1 MLWFVF
7 YSCYI
12 LLFLQELSDK
22 IYAMNSSAFDY
33 GSFSVVQKTVCS
45 EKIPFEFPGEFK
57 PVIFT
62 EKQKRQFRK
71 FALKA
76 EKLNEKKER
85 IAEKQALRAQVLAE
99 KQRRKQEIAS
109 SRVKH
114 PIGIKLISIISAIVI
129 VSLSGLAC
137 LVAGFVSKDTIQ
149 TARQNNFVINSRMA
163 SELQNRID
171 NVVSTVSTFVELVK
185 NAEDEGNKTAAKEF
199 SSGFFKKNPEIVAI
213 VLPESDLTFLN
224 FQFLGENELDG
235 SIVGSYILSEEESV
249 SGSSHGNFVIQNA
262 SPFFNVPVLALFYPV
277 FDQEDENSVA
287 VLFSAEK
294 IVDTFSSESINK
306 SLFVNENGVVLVSSD
321 VQETMNAA
329 DFSRSQVV
337 QEMLKSKDF
346 NTQLGNRQHDFSD
359 SETFKSPNKKN
370 VKYIGAFNKIGKGNA
385 GVVTVVPTYKILEET
400 RKITILIAFL
410 AVAILAVVIIIIWF
424 FSKTMSVPLKQL
436 TAVVNQINKGDFNTE
451 LFGDLKTR
459 GHDEIGVLI
468 NSTKNEREI
477 LNTFTKLT
485 NKGVTQAIIR
495 KEIDF
500 EPHLKDIT
508 IFFSDIRG
516 FTAISDGFKNKFGE
530 RSAAEIINFLN
541 DYMSRMVSCIKR
553 TGGTVDKFEGDAIMA
568 CWGVLRQE
576 PLDWE
581 NLPDSD
587 PKKLEMKN
595 RHDQYVKE
603 DALSAIRAS
612 LAMRYSLMEYNKE
625 AARFTEVHSKD
636 SDSVYKPQI
645 KIGRGI
651 NSGRATVGFMGSYD
665 KMEFTSIGDAVN
677 FASRTESSN
686 KPCGTDM
693 LITEDTYNLLKNDY
707 IKCEENNFSIK
718 PENQI
723 NEIVVEKIPV
733 GFEVKGKGIQH
744 FYGVVNMPNFDISG
758 FFEEIQPG
766 FTIDSDCEKVLG
778 PKGPK
783 TIAEVRSLLGIA
795 TPDFEKVN
803 LNEEENKIQ
812 VASK

>member
-1 MLWFVF
+1 MNCYL
-7 YSCYI
+7 YYI
-12 LLFLQELSDK
+12 LLFLHGLSDK
-22 IYAMNSSAFDY
+22 ISAMNSNAFDY
-33 GSFSVVQKTVCS
+33 GSFSVVHKPIS
-45 EKIPFEFPGEFK
+45 DGKIPFEFPGEFK
-57 PVIFT
+57 PVVFT
-62 EKQKRQFRK
+62 EKQKKQFRK
-71 FALKA
+71 FALKV
-76 EKLNEKKER
+76 EKINEKKER
-85 IAEKQALRAQVLAE
+85 IAKKQALRSQIMAE
-99 KQRRKQEIAS
+99 KQRKKKELES

-114 PIGIKLISIISAIVI
+114 PIGVKLISIISAIVV
-129 VSLSGLAC
+129 VSLGGLAC

-163 SELQNRID
+163 SELENRVD

-185 NAEDEGNKTAAKEF
+185 NSESEGNKPAAKEF
-199 SSGFFKKNPEIVAI
+199 ASGFFKKNPEVIAI
-213 VLPESDLTFLN
+213 ALPASDSTFIN
-224 FQFLGENELDG
+224 FQFLGENELDE
-235 SIVGSYILSEEESV
+235 SILNSYILSEDESIL
-249 SGSSHGNFVIQNA
+249 SAAQGNFVTQNA
-262 SPFFNVPVLALFYPV
+262 SPFFKVPVLALFYPV
-277 FDQEDENSVA
+277 FDQKDENSVA

-294 IVDTFSSESINK
+294 IVETFSSESINK
-306 SLFVNENGVVLVSSD
+306 SLFVNENGIVLVSSD
-321 VQETMNAA
+321 VQETMSAA
-329 DFSRSQVV
+329 DFGKSQVV
-337 QEMLKSKDF
+337 QEMLKSKDLS
-346 NTQLGNRQHDFSD
+346 TQLGNRQNDFSD
-359 SETFKSPNKKN
+359 AETFKNSNNKN
-370 VKYIGAFNKIGKGNA
+370 EKYIGAFNKIGKGNA
-385 GVVTVVPTYKILEET
+385 GVVTVVPTHKILEET
-400 RKITILIAFL
+400 RKITMLIAFL
-410 AVAILAVVIIIIWF
+410 AVAILAVVIMIIWF

-451 LFGDLKTR
+451 LFGNLKTR

-516 FTAISDGFKNKFGE
+516 FTAISDGFKNKFGD

-576 PLDWE
+576 PMDWE
-581 NLPDSD
+581 NLSDDD
-587 PKKLEMKN
+587 PKKIELKAK
-595 RHDQYVKE
+595 HDEYVKE
-603 DALSAIRAS
+603 DALSAVKAS

-625 AARFTEVHSKD
+625 AARFTESHAKD

-677 FASRTESSN
+677 LASRTESSN

-693 LITEDTYNLLKNDY
+693 LITEDTYNILKKDY

-718 PENQI
+718 PENQAD
-723 NEIVVEKIPV
+723 EIIVEKIPV

-758 FFEEIQPG
+758 FFEEILPG

>member
-1 MLWFVF
+1 M
-7 YSCYI
+7 
-12 LLFLQELSDK
+12 
-22 IYAMNSSAFDY
+22 SSGAFDY
-33 GSFSVVQKTVCS
+33 GSFSTV
-45 EKIPFEFPGEFK
+45 EKKSCRANVPFEFQGEFK
-57 PVIFT
+57 PVVFT
-62 EKQKRQFRK
+62 EKQKKQFRRI
-71 FALKA
+71 ALKA
-76 EKLNEKKER
+76 EK
-85 IAEKQALRAQVLAE
+85 IAENKARAERKAAVRQERLAE
-99 KQRRKQEIAS
+99 KQKKNEELRA

-114 PIGIKLISIISAIVI
+114 PIGVKLICIISAIVI

-137 LVAGFVSKDTIQ
+137 LVAAFVSKNTIQ

-163 SELQNRID
+163 SELENRID
-171 NVVSTVSTFVELVK
+171 NVVSSVLTFVELVEK
-185 NAEDEGNKTAAKEF
+185 SENEGNFSASKEL
-199 SSGFFKKNPEIVAI
+199 SSSFFEKNPEIIAI
-213 VLPESDLTFLN
+213 VLPELNSTFMN
-224 FQFLGENELDG
+224 FKFLGENELD
-235 SIVGSYILSEEESV
+235 SSVVDSYVLSESESI
-249 SGSSHGNFVIQNA
+249 GLSSAGNFVIQNS
-262 SPFFNVPVLALFYPV
+262 SPFFRVPALSIFYPL
-277 FDQEDENSVA
+277 FDRKNAKSVV

-294 IVDTFSSESINK
+294 IVETFSSESINK
-306 SLFVNENGVVLVSSD
+306 SLFVNEKGTVLVSSD
-321 VQETMNAA
+321 ILETMNAA
-329 DFSRSQVV
+329 DFGKSQVV
-337 QEMLKSKDF
+337 REMFRSKEQK
-346 NTQLGNRQHDFSD
+346 TQLGSQQNDFSD
-359 SETFKSPNKKN
+359 SETFENSGGKDT
-370 VKYIGAFNKIGKGNA
+370 KYIGAFNKIENGNA
-385 GVVTVVPTYKILEET
+385 GVVTVVPTFKILEET
-400 RKITILIAFL
+400 RKITMLIGLL
-410 AVAILAVVIIIIWF
+410 AVAILAVVIMIIWF
-424 FSKTMSVPLKQL
+424 FSKTLSVPLKQL

-459 GHDEIGVLI
+459 GNDEIGVLI
-468 NSTKNEREI
+468 NSTKNERQI

-516 FTAISDGFKNKFGE
+516 FTAISDEFKNKFGE

-581 NLPDSD
+581 
-587 PKKLEMKN
+587 KLDDNSPEKN
-595 RHDQYVKE
+595 ELKAKHDEYVKE
-603 DALSAIRAS
+603 DALAAVKAS

-625 AARFTEVHSKD
+625 AEQISREHEKD
-636 SDSVYKPQI
+636 GNSVYKPHI

-677 FASRTESSN
+677 FASRTEAAN

-693 LITEDTYNLLKNDY
+693 LITEDTYNILKKDF
-707 IKCEENNFSIK
+707 IRCAENNFFIR
-718 PENQI
+718 PENLE
-723 NEIVVEKIPV
+723 NEIVAEKIPV
-733 GFEVKGKGIQH
+733 GFEVKGKGVQY
-744 FYGVVNMPNFDISG
+744 FYGVVNMPNFDIQG

-766 FTIDSDCEKVLG
+766 FSVDSDCEKVLG
-778 PKGPK
+778 PKGPE
-783 TIAEVRSLLGIA
+783 TLAELRSLLGIA
-795 TPDFEKVN
+795 APDFEKVN

>member
-1 MLWFVF
+1 MKF
-7 YSCYI
+7 YPYYI
-12 LLFLQELSDK
+12 LLFLRGLSDK
-22 IYAMNSSAFDY
+22 ISTMNSNAFDY
-33 GSFSVVQKTVCS
+33 GSFSVVHKPSS
-45 EKIPFEFPGEFK
+45 EGKIPFEFPGEFK
-57 PVIFT
+57 PVVFT
-62 EKQKRQFRK
+62 EKQKKQFRK

-76 EKLNEKKER
+76 EEINEKKER
-85 IAEKQALRAQVLAE
+85 IARKQALRSQILAE
-99 KQRRKQEIAS
+99 KQRKKKELES

-114 PIGIKLISIISAIVI
+114 PIGVKLISIISAIVV
-129 VSLSGLAC
+129 VSLGGLAC

-163 SELQNRID
+163 SELENRID

-185 NAEDEGNKTAAKEF
+185 NAENEGNKTAAKEF
-199 SSGFFKKNPEIVAI
+199 SSGFFKKNPEVIAI
-213 VLPESDLTFLN
+213 VLPASNSTFVN
-224 FQFLGENELDG
+224 FQFLGENELDE
-235 SIVGSYILSEEESV
+235 SIVNSYILSEDESILSAV
-249 SGSSHGNFVIQNA
+249 QGNFVTQNA

-277 FDQEDENSVA
+277 FDQKDENSVA

-294 IVDTFSSESINK
+294 IVETFSSESINK
-306 SLFVNENGVVLVSSD
+306 SLFVNENGIVLVSSD
-321 VQETMNAA
+321 VKETMSAA
-329 DFSRSQVV
+329 DFGKSQVV
-337 QEMLKSKDF
+337 QEMLKSKDLS
-346 NTQLGNRQHDFSD
+346 TQLGNRQNDFSD
-359 SETFKSPNKKN
+359 AETFKNSNNKN

-385 GVVTVVPTYKILEET
+385 GVVTVVPTHKILEET
-400 RKITILIAFL
+400 RKITMLIALL
-410 AVAILAVVIIIIWF
+410 AVAILAIVIMIIWF

-451 LFGDLKTR
+451 LFGNLKTR

-468 NSTKNEREI
+468 KSTKNEREI

-508 IFFSDIRG
+508 VFFSDIRG
-516 FTAISDGFKNKFGE
+516 FTAISDSFKKKFGD
-530 RSAAEIINFLN
+530 RSAAEIRNFLN

-581 NLPDSD
+581 KLPDED
-587 PKKLEMKN
+587 PKKIELKAK
-595 RHDQYVKE
+595 HDEYVKE
-603 DALSAIRAS
+603 DALSAVKAS

-625 AARFTEVHSKD
+625 AEQFSKAHAND

-677 FASRTESSN
+677 LASRTESSN

-693 LITEDTYNLLKNDY
+693 LITEDTFNILKKDY

-718 PENQI
+718 PENLAD
-723 NEIVVEKIPV
+723 EIVVEKIPV

-766 FTIDSDCEKVLG
+766 FVIDSDCEKVLG

-783 TIAEVRSLLGIA
+783 TIAEVRSLLGIE